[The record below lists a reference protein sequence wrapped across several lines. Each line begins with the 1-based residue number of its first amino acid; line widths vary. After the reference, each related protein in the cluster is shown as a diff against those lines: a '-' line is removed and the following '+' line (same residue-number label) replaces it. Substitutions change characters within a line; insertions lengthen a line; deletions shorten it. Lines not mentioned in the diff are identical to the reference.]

1 MRSAT
6 DFWTFGSASLMQ
18 FRLVLEIGLSML
30 CALLFPSEAL
40 ISLGFTA
47 LLLLPPPAP
56 PLPFSLVAAYAQ
68 AQAEQELPDWNGL
81 ARQFIG
87 WTSLETK
94 VGGKRLQ
101 KGKKAKAKTRSPIA
115 HWHRDPISWWPP
127 GAWVF
132 GPRKTNHIVVFY
144 SHFLLHL
151 CLKVT
156 LN

>member
-1 MRSAT
+1 LRSAT
-6 DFWTFGSASLMQ
+6 DFWTSGSARLMQ

-56 PLPFSLVAAYAQ
+56 PTLLSGSRLRSGSGRAGVA
-68 AQAEQELPDWNGL
+68 GL
-81 ARQFIG
+81 EWSGETIYRVDESGDEG
-87 WTSLETK
+87 WSKK
-94 VGGKRLQ
+94 VA
-101 KGKKAKAKTRSPIA
+101 KGKKVKAKTRSPIA

-132 GPRKTNHIVVFY
+132 GPRKTNHFVVFY
-144 SHFLLHL
+144 WHFLLHL
-151 CLKVT
+151 GLKVT